1 MFMIVGSRNSKISV
15 ETSGI
20 QRMSDIKQSLKR
32 ARGKMSQLVND
43 TMEAEDADPG
53 YNEPV
58 VFNQTANQ
66 SYSQGVHGAND
77 YKFSSD
83 KDGISNM

>member
-43 TMEAEDADPG
+43 TMETEADD
-53 YNEPV
+53 NRRIKRNAIE
-58 VFNQTANQ
+58 
-66 SYSQGVHGAND
+66 
-77 YKFSSD
+77 
-83 KDGISNM
+83 